1 MSVYFCSIKVHT
13 LGLGKPLEAFPP
25 PAGLEAFSL
34 QRIVEMVDEV
44 VSVGERP
51 SEYAPS
57 LHEML
62 SRLDW
67 TGLIQ
72 SSG

>member
-51 SEYAPS
+51 SEY
-57 LHEML
+57 
-62 SRLDW
+62 
-67 TGLIQ
+67 G
-72 SSG
+72 G